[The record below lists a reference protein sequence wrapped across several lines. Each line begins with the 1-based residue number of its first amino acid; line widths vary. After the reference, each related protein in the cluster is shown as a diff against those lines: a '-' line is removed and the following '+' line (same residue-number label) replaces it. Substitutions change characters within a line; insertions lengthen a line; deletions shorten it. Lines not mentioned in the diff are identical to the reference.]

1 MSKLTESQRIDL
13 LRFEL
18 ESIEAGGP
26 EMVDTDT
33 YEVTGDAD
41 ASWELSLSA
50 KCGEALAEI
59 RRLERDRDA
68 LAAHIERY
76 RAAYVNLT
84 NCVEFADNG
93 EGCYVAGGDL
103 MHEFDAIWKASIAT
117 SLARRDA
124 AMKAE
129 GAEAIRHLTRGD
141 DWEDDELRQ
150 VIEDCAEGFRRQAE
164 GGV

>member
-59 RRLERDRDA
+59 RRLERESAMRWRNVLTRLGKCLISA
-68 LAAHIERY
+68 KSKTITEE
-76 RAAYVNLT
+76 NL
-84 NCVEFADNG
+84 CEW
-93 EGCYVAGGDL
+93 L
-103 MHEFDAIWKASIAT
+103 SM
-117 SLARRDA
+117 SLA
-124 AMKAE
+124 
-129 GAEAIRHLTRGD
+129 G
-141 DWEDDELRQ
+141 
-150 VIEDCAEGFRRQAE
+150 
-164 GGV
+164 